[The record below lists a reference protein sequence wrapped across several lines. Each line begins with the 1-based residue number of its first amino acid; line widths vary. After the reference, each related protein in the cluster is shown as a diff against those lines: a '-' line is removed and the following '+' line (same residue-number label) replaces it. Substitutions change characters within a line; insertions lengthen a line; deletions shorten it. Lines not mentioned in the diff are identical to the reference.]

1 MSKPDNKRRDDGEG
15 GKPCCSENRWSR
27 QRPCATWLQQ
37 QLELIAH
44 RVGIVAFA
52 IGAEKRPERGGIV
65 AGQRIAV
72 GLLAHKQRGLERLG
86 FFGQGARRMSGEK
99 RLDRRD
105 RVGTPGSYKRP
116 LRFGPLPGLGFEAAS
131 HRFGALFGILLGF
144 AFARFHLG
152 ASRRFRLLQTALLG
166 FDALIRFRDQPNAPR
181 LKAVFIVFNRTPY
194 VLLARRSR
202 GIATLGDLPGKVLGV
217 AEGDLA
223 FRLWPALAKQ
233 NGVDVASIK
242 IERMSAAVRAPMLS
256 AGQVDATTGLSYGT
270 AVDVRDRGV
279 PADDL
284 MVFRFADYGCD
295 SYGQAVIVTPKF
307 ASDHPNDVA
316 GFIRALIGGVKFAAK
331 DPAKAVDTALS
342 QMDGGARDLE
352 LERLHAILHDN
363 ILTAEVKRDGIGAIT
378 PERFVSSVQQIAVDY
393 TFNRVP
399 AMSDIFDASFLPP
412 VVLRKI
418 GPEPGVR

>member
-1 MSKPDNKRRDDGEG
+1 MRSTATKRI
-15 GKPCCSENRWSR
+15 NRKSSFR
-27 QRPCATWLQQ
+27 HTLAAAGAVIGLALGSMCALPG
-37 QLELIAH
+37 AARSADSV
-44 RVGIVAFA
+44 RV
-52 IGAEKRPERGGIV
+52 
-65 AGQRIAV
+65 
-72 GLLAHKQRGLERLG
+72 L
-86 FFGQGARRMSGEK
+86 
-99 RLDRRD
+99 LDRRPD
-105 RVGTPGSYKRP
+105 GASAPFFAALAKGLFRGENLDVTATSAGGSQDAIERLAK
-116 LRFGPLPGLGFEAAS
+116 GDGD
-131 HRFGALFGILLGF
+131 I
-144 AFARFHLG
+144 AFAD
-152 ASRRFRLLQTALLG
+152 
-166 FDALIRFRDQPNAPR
+166 FDALIRFRDQPNAPQ

-194 VLLARRSR
+194 ALLARRSR
-202 GIATLGDLPGKVLGV
+202 GIANLGDLPGKVLGV

-270 AVDVRDRGV
+270 AIDVRDRGV

-284 MVFRFADYGCD
+284 IVFRFADYGCD
-295 SYGQAVIVTPKF
+295 SYGQAVIVTPTF
-307 ASDHPNDVA
+307 ASGHPDDVA
-316 GFIRALIGGVKFAAK
+316 GFIHALIGGVKLAAK
-331 DPAKAVDTALS
+331 DPARAIDTVLS

-378 PERFVSSVQQIAVDY
+378 PARFDSSVQQIAVDY
-393 TFNRVP
+393 SFHRVP
-399 AMSDIFDASFLPP
+399 AMSDVFDASFLPP